1 MQACRRYICHMQPV
15 ERYRIEV
22 KHRWSFPKRYTW
34 EVHDNTKVLP
44 LLESRMGFDSWEE
57 ASIAGKIALTAFQ
70 ALSDKER
77 KSSI

>member
-1 MQACRRYICHMQPV
+1 MKSI

-22 KHRWSFPKRYTW
+22 KHRWSVPKRYTW
-34 EVHDNTKVLP
+34 EVHDYTKVLP
-44 LLESRMGFDSWEE
+44 LFESRIDFDSWEE
-57 ASIAGKIALTAFQ
+57 ASIAGKIALTAFH